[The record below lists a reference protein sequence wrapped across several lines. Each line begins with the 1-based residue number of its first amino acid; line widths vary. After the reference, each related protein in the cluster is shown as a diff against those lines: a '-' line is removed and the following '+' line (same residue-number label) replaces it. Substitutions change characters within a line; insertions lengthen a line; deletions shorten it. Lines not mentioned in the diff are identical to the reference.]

1 MAMKKIKTGDNV
13 VVIAGKCKGQN
24 GKVLKVLSKSHRV
37 LVEGVNLIKKH
48 LRPNPNRNQ
57 EGGIIDREA
66 SMDISNIALL
76 NPATKKADRVGF
88 KQLNDGR
95 KVRYFKSNGE
105 IIEE

>member
-13 VVIAGKCKGQN
+13 VVIAGKSKGQN

-37 LVEGVNLIKKH
+37 LVEGVNIIKKH

>member
-1 MAMKKIKTGDNV
+1 MAMKKIKAGDNV

-24 GKVLKVLSKSHRV
+24 GKVLKVLSKSRRV
-37 LVEGVNLIKKH
+37 LVEGVNIIKKH

-57 EGGIIDREA
+57 DGGIIDREA

-76 NPATKKADRVGF
+76 NPASKKADRVGF